1 MAGHT
6 QEPVTFEDV
15 AVYLSRA
22 EWEAIAVRQRD
33 LYCSVMLDN
42 YKLLTSLGY
51 PGPKPDIL
59 YRIEHGE
66 EPWLCMPHSPVMWDG
81 PDCPSPGYGRDV
93 SWLEEPPLGWWPCA
107 GERCMQEEKTQTPFQ
122 VRPLSPCPATMPP
135 PGRRQTLPNPVSAGG
150 WCMQWCL
157 QSSRLLNKF
166 RCLAGQS
173 ESLSEAAG
181 RGAGPVESGKKA
193 QTALCPG
200 ERGEDEKEVTASTTQ
215 SRGFP
220 LQPVTEQQNK
230 KAHPWEHL
238 DGEPRE
244 RFQRSGPKSQ
254 RALGKVTFLQ
264 GNRKLSVKELN
275 EIILKDHCY
284 CVRET
289 WLLHCASQ
297 LCPVREHNYCR
308 SHEVGVSVFKG
319 HQNHHVQGIAY
330 QGRVKKIDRLT
341 GKARVMLHRL
351 EKRRTQTERI
361 IRKANRILWHYKS
374 FDSKRLKLPQGSSS
388 PACPPEPAAP
398 PAKAED
404 NPAKGTCEAFCS
416 PANQKAVSPKHQS
429 EGSSLGLSPEALGAL
444 AVSFEPPPSNAAA
457 EVKSKVTQP
466 KVPVHHEVQSTL
478 QVQSPCTKQNIE
490 ECEVVNSNYV
500 SLRDAHKLLMQT
512 VDRLLDSVHQNFELH
527 GCSQCKD
534 RWPIIIQI
542 DS

>member
-1 MAGHT
+1 MQHAQAELNSPVQPGGG
-6 QEPVTFEDV
+6 QGRVSWVAPEPGRVDFS
-15 AVYLSRA
+15 YFQCL
-22 EWEAIAVRQRD
+22 
-33 LYCSVMLDN
+33 
-42 YKLLTSLGY
+42 
-51 PGPKPDIL
+51 
-59 YRIEHGE
+59 
-66 EPWLCMPHSPVMWDG
+66 PHS
-81 PDCPSPGYGRDV
+81 
-93 SWLEEPPLGWWPCA
+93 
-107 GERCMQEEKTQTPFQ
+107 

-135 PGRRQTLPNPVSAGG
+135 PGRRQTLPNPLSAGG

-157 QSSRLLNKF
+157 QSSRPLNKF

-181 RGAGPVESGKKA
+181 RGAGPVESGEKA

-200 ERGEDEKEVTASTTQ
+200 ERGEDEEEVTASTTQ

-238 DGEPRE
+238 DGKPRE
-244 RFQRSGPKSQ
+244 RFQRSGPKS
-254 RALGKVTFLQ
+254 RCALGKVTFLQ

-297 LCPVREHNYCR
+297 LCPVREHSYCR
-308 SHEVGVSVFKG
+308 SHDVGVSVFKG
-319 HQNHHVQGIAY
+319 HQNHHIQGIAY

-361 IRKANRILWHYKS
+361 IRKANRILWRYKS
-374 FDSKRLKLPQGSSS
+374 FDNKRLKLPQGSSS

-416 PANQKAVSPKHQS
+416 PANRKAVSPKHQS
-429 EGSSLGLSPEALGAL
+429 EGSSLGLSPEALSDL

-490 ECEVVNSNYV
+490 ECELVNSNYV
-500 SLRDAHKLLMQT
+500 SLRDAYKLLMQT
-512 VDRLLDSVHQNFELH
+512 VDRLLDSVYQNFELH
-527 GCSQCKD
+527 GCSV
-534 RWPIIIQI
+534 
-542 DS
+542 